1 VLVLIAFGVLALSPA
16 AFAGSAP
23 QLGAANSPS
32 LKWHTHR
39 TIAKKAVSHAKHSA
53 DGSQASA
60 GGSTQKQRSAPRR
73 VAPAAWQAS
82 GTAARAQYV
91 ESTGPDLVVQA
102 SGDKANSTTDPFGDD
117 PLDTSD
123 AQSTQTSQPESTD
136 PLGTAPDSLGAS
148 DSQPGI
154 DALGVP
160 ESAPAAEEPSRLR
173 NDSDPFPEERVP
185 EPFVD
190 TLPENQSV
198 VDGTAPGD
206 FSCDSYKKE
215 CDEQI
220 QQLRSHDITKI
231 ILGVV
236 IEGTDGAAPVEGKDF
251 PCECKLGLNARF
263 EGRNWAPT
271 TFTWKATGTCFKP
284 LYFQDVQLERYGH
297 SWNPVVQPFA
307 SAAHFFISV
316 PLLPYKMG
324 LNQPNECVYTLG
336 YYRPGSCAPY
346 MIEPIPL
353 SMRAMAYEALGATAF
368 AFWFWPPPTGP

>member
-1 VLVLIAFGVLALSPA
+1 M
-16 AFAGSAP
+16 
-23 QLGAANSPS
+23 
-32 LKWHTHR
+32 
-39 TIAKKAVSHAKHSA
+39 
-53 DGSQASA
+53 
-60 GGSTQKQRSAPRR
+60 
-73 VAPAAWQAS
+73 APAVWQAS

-91 ESTGPDLVVQA
+91 ESAGPDLVMQA
-102 SGDKANSTTDPFGDD
+102 SGDKSDPKTDPFGDD
-117 PLDTSD
+117 PLDAADTTT
-123 AQSTQTSQPESTD
+123 TQTSQPQTTD
-136 PLGTAPDSLGAS
+136 PLSAAPDSLGAPTT
-148 DSQPGI
+148 QPGTETQPGT
-154 DALGVP
+154 DAISAP
-160 ESAPAAEEPSRLR
+160 ESAPAADEPLRLR

-190 TLPENQSV
+190 TLPENDSV
-198 VDGTAPGD
+198 VQGTAPGD
-206 FSCDSYKKE
+206 LSCDSYQKLCE
-215 CDEQI
+215 EQA
-220 QQLRSHDITKI
+220 QKLRSHDITKI

-236 IEGTDGAAPVEGKDF
+236 IEGTEGAAPVEGKDY
-251 PCECKLGLNARF
+251 PCECKLGMNARF
-263 EGRNWAPT
+263 EGRNWSPT

-324 LNQPNECVYTLG
+324 LNPPNECVYTLG